1 MYPDTAA
8 ESDLADL
15 VYVLVLARRGHSRLR
30 RRSFLAAQLGIAVS
44 SLNDWE
50 AGRDAPTFLNL
61 IRWASVFDLRV
72 AICDERGDRSLPAPT
87 AGVGSAWESRE
98 VGLHEAGL
106 IVGSLCDVRR
116 ERRITQHEL
125 GQRLDVTDATVLR
138 WEHARRHPRMLTLLR
153 WARELGCVVQL
164 RSMNPPWRLETSPQR
179 GV

>member
-1 MYPDTAA
+1 MCPDRAA

-15 VYVLVLARRGHSRLR
+15 VYVLVLARRGHSDLR
-30 RRSFLAAQLGIAVS
+30 RRRVLATHLRIAVS

-50 AGRDAPTFLNL
+50 SGRDAPTLLNL
-61 IRWASVFDLRV
+61 IRWARVFDLRV
-72 AICDERGDRSLPAPT
+72 AICGESGDRPLPAST
-87 AGVGSAWESRE
+87 TSVGLAWESR
-98 VGLHEAGL
+98 EAGL

-125 GQRLDVTDATVLR
+125 GQRLDVTAATVLR
-138 WEHARRHPRMLTLLR
+138 WEHARRYPRMLTLLR

-164 RSMNPPWRLETSPQR
+164 RSMNNPPRRLETSPQR